1 MDNSLELQQL
11 KEQFDILNNKL
22 NQQQI
27 VNERIIRTSVNS
39 KVRSIN
45 RDGRAMVAIA
55 VMGCVA
61 VVADHY
67 LVNWSWP
74 FTIVTIVFMLVAI
87 YYNIKMR
94 RGINSEGALSSDLID
109 MRLRALRLRR
119 MQNRW
124 LWFGIPFLVVWIVW
138 LVMETIKTVSNPE
151 PLLIGCGVGLVIGA
165 IVGFRQYLRTQR
177 QAADIIADIDNLR
190 NEQ

>member
-1 MDNSLELQQL
+1 MDNSFDLQQL
-11 KEQFDILNNKL
+11 KAQVEILNNKL

-27 VNERIIRTSVNS
+27 VNERIIRASVNS

-45 RDGRAMVAIA
+45 RDGRAMVGIA
-55 VMGCVA
+55 VAGCVA
-61 VVADHY
+61 IVADHY

-74 FTIVTIVFMLVAI
+74 FTIVTILFMLVAI

-124 LWFGIPFLVVWIVW
+124 LWFSIPFIVVWLGW
-138 LVMETIKTVSNPE
+138 LVMETMKVNTNPM
-151 PLLIGCGVGLVIGA
+151 PLLIGCGVGFVSGS
-165 IVGFRQYLRTQR
+165 IVGVRQYLRTQR
-177 QAADIIADIDNLR
+177 QAADIIADIDNLK
-190 NEQ
+190 ND

>member
-1 MDNSLELQQL
+1 MDNSFDLQQL
-11 KEQFDILNNKL
+11 KAQFEILNNKL

-27 VNERIIRTSVNS
+27 VNERIIRASVNS

-45 RDGRAMVAIA
+45 RDGRAMVGIA
-55 VMGCVA
+55 VAGCVA
-61 VVADHY
+61 IVADHY

-74 FTIVTIVFMLVAI
+74 FTIVTILFMLVAI

-124 LWFGIPFLVVWIVW
+124 LWFSIPFIVVWLGW
-138 LVMETIKTVSNPE
+138 LVMETMKVNTNPM
-151 PLLIGCGVGLVIGA
+151 PLLIGCGVGFVIGS
-165 IVGFRQYLRTQR
+165 IVGVRQYLRTQR
-177 QAADIIADIDNLR
+177 QAADIIADIDNLK
-190 NEQ
+190 ND

>member
-1 MDNSLELQQL
+1 MDNSFDLQQL
-11 KEQFDILNNKL
+11 KAQFEILNNKL

-27 VNERIIRTSVNS
+27 VNERIIRASVNS

-55 VMGCVA
+55 VAGCVA
-61 VVADHY
+61 IVADHY

-74 FTIVTIVFMLVAI
+74 FTIVTILFMLVAI

-124 LWFGIPFLVVWIVW
+124 LWFSIPFIVVWLGW
-138 LVMETIKTVSNPE
+138 LVMETMKVNTNPM
-151 PLLIGCGVGLVIGA
+151 PLLIGCGVGFVIGS
-165 IVGFRQYLRTQR
+165 IVGVRQYLRTQR
-177 QAADIIADIDNLR
+177 QAADIIADIDNLK
-190 NEQ
+190 ND

>member
-55 VMGCVA
+55 VMECVA

-67 LVNWSWP
+67 LVN
-74 FTIVTIVFMLVAI
+74 
-87 YYNIKMR
+87 
-94 RGINSEGALSSDLID
+94 
-109 MRLRALRLRR
+109 
-119 MQNRW
+119 
-124 LWFGIPFLVVWIVW
+124 
-138 LVMETIKTVSNPE
+138 
-151 PLLIGCGVGLVIGA
+151 
-165 IVGFRQYLRTQR
+165 
-177 QAADIIADIDNLR
+177 
-190 NEQ
+190 

>member
-1 MDNSLELQQL
+1 MELQQL

-61 VVADHY
+61 IVADH
-67 LVNWSWP
+67 
-74 FTIVTIVFMLVAI
+74 
-87 YYNIKMR
+87 
-94 RGINSEGALSSDLID
+94 
-109 MRLRALRLRR
+109 
-119 MQNRW
+119 
-124 LWFGIPFLVVWIVW
+124 
-138 LVMETIKTVSNPE
+138 
-151 PLLIGCGVGLVIGA
+151 
-165 IVGFRQYLRTQR
+165 
-177 QAADIIADIDNLR
+177 
-190 NEQ
+190 